1 MRLFPEYTQRSA
13 TAATQQTKEVKV
25 SVAAAVEETPP
36 TDIETG
42 FEIVDPQGEVV
53 DSVFIGTIEAE
64 TENQEVQT
72 FDSEITM
79 PETVKADDMEGY
91 TMRPVFHYAGFTI
104 SAAPVGIRKDVL
116 LQPYSF
122 GQSNGA
128 ATFVSSGPFMGS
140 AVIDSTL
147 YIVGTYLPVPL
158 KNNIFKSKGTSSSS
172 SLSVGKQI
180 DGNAAAELVG
190 TWKGMLDGEE
200 VTLAFD
206 ADGTGTLN
214 NEEHFDYLL
223 NNPQSG
229 DLLLLFEDGET
240 KVYAVLSVT
249 YDALT
254 IINKRDKSRTRY
266 VLNRIS

>member
-1 MRLFPEYTQRSA
+1 
-13 TAATQQTKEVKV
+13 
-25 SVAAAVEETPP
+25 
-36 TDIETG
+36 
-42 FEIVDPQGEVV
+42 
-53 DSVFIGTIEAE
+53 
-64 TENQEVQT
+64 
-72 FDSEITM
+72 
-79 PETVKADDMEGY
+79 
-91 TMRPVFHYAGFTI
+91 
-104 SAAPVGIRKDVL
+104 
-116 LQPYSF
+116 
-122 GQSNGA
+122 
-128 ATFVSSGPFMGS
+128 
-140 AVIDSTL
+140 
-147 YIVGTYLPVPL
+147 
-158 KNNIFKSKGTSSSS
+158 
-172 SLSVGKQI
+172 
-180 DGNAAAELVG
+180 
-190 TWKGMLDGEE
+190 MLDGEE